1 MSFFKK
7 LFGGGSAPAEP
18 QGDKVMGEE
27 SYKGFTIKAIEMKA
41 GGELQLAGLIEK
53 EIGGELKSY
62 RYIRAERMSSREDLV
77 ALALMK
83 GRQII
88 DEQGEQIYR

>member
-7 LFGGGSAPAEP
+7 LFGGGSVNEDAA
-18 QGDKVMGEE
+18 GDKVMGEE
-27 SYKGFTIKAIEMKA
+27 SYKGFVIKAIEMKA
-41 GGELQLAGLIEK
+41 GGELQLAGIIEK
-53 EIGGELKSY
+53 EIGGEVKTY
-62 RYIRAERMSSREDLV
+62 RYIRAERMASREDLV